1 MVVLNEGQAL
11 CVAEEMEK
19 RAIRMYER
27 ALMLT
32 DDPATVAGIR
42 ELLAEERS
50 HLVRFREM
58 KAQHPILAAEEQ
70 LIISSMAA
78 DVLYSGGVMEMKREQ
93 ALTTLEGL
101 YRYAAQSE
109 ANAVETYGGF
119 ASKCTDPKVQ
129 EAFMAIAREESRHL
143 SALLEKLESTGKQAD
158 ESC

>member
-42 ELLAEERS
+42 ELLAEEGS

-58 KAQHPILAAEEQ
+58 KAQHPVLAAEEQ

-143 SALLEKLESTGKQAD
+143 SALLEKLESTGRQAD
-158 ESC
+158 KSC